1 MAESQHIKG
10 FRGFSTQNKM
20 INNQKNLMKG
30 KKFRNLLGLSLICL
44 CSPLWA
50 QNDLVSSYPQHEASK
65 SAPSTPSQDDES
77 DKKTP
82 KTQAIEAVCGDEA
95 ESESWLDRSYS
106 YLNEQLCAPAVWF
119 DGFFGDPRSLEEN
132 PINSFIRVRSALG
145 WDETKGTSGGVQ
157 VRANLVLPRLSERVR
172 LLISRDEDVSGDGL
186 SGLGVDDAEERTR
199 LGLRLILGEGIRGF
213 TDLDATVRVESGSL
227 NPQLASR
234 YRVIHPLGDRGLF
247 RGTQTAFWE
256 RLDGFGTQSRIDL
269 EWAPR
274 PERLVRWTSRG
285 TFSEASEGVDWN
297 SVLIAYQQLDRRTAL
312 RADVGAF
319 GFTRPSFETEEWF
332 VSVRLRRQFLRPWL
346 FVEFQPERAWPL
358 DRTTLKRRG
367 DWRATMTFE
376 IQFENQP
383 PSHRRRWDIER

>member
-1 MAESQHIKG
+1 
-10 FRGFSTQNKM
+10 M
-20 INNQKNLMKG
+20 INNQKKLIKG
-30 KKFRNLLGLSLICL
+30 EKFRKILALSLIGL
-44 CSPLWA
+44 SPPLWA
-50 QNDLVSSYPQHEASK
+50 VDDSALSYPQGK
-65 SAPSTPSQDDES
+65 APQVATQTPSQTVPSSEKS
-77 DKKTP
+77 P
-82 KTQAIEAVCGDEA
+82 KQQAIEAVCDDETQ
-95 ESESWLDRSYS
+95 SQSWLDRSYS

-145 WDETKGTSGGVQ
+145 WDETKGMSGGVQ
-157 VRANLVLPRLSERVR
+157 IRANLVLPQLSERVR

-186 SGLGVDDAEERTR
+186 SGLGADDVDERTR
-199 LGLRLILGEGIRGF
+199 LGLRLILGEGTRGF
-213 TDLDATVRVESGSL
+213 TDVDATVRVQSGSL
-227 NPQLASR
+227 NPQLATR
-234 YRVIHPLGDRGLF
+234 YRLLVPMGSQALF

-256 RLDGFGTQSRIDL
+256 RLDGFGTQSRVDL

-274 PERLVRWTSRG
+274 PDRLIRWTSRG
-285 TFSEASEGVDWN
+285 TFSEASDGVDWRT
-297 SVLIAYQQLDRRTAL
+297 VLIAYQQLDRRTAL

-319 GFTRPSFETEEWF
+319 GWTRPTFEAEEWF
-332 VSVRLRRQFLRPWL
+332 VSMRLRRQFLRPWL

-358 DRTTLKRRG
+358 DPTTLKRRG